1 MGNSQTSNSKTELPL
16 LPTEVWIKIWSFLDF
31 NTLQKVCTRV
41 STKWFWD
48 IRNSA
53 LLSGEMKLKRTI
65 YNKKGKIK
73 NLSDEDFNTL
83 LSHWLKLKT
92 LYLNG
97 QESTEKIKSD
107 ILSKKINF
115 KANTLLERIVVDET
129 FYRGLDQDEALKEF
143 GNDKFSR
150 RITVQQI
157 WIDPKTV
164 KANDAPFNLENILYI
179 TINGSLKNENL
190 KKIGSMLINLETL
203 EIVDANDTLD
213 FEWISSFQNLKT
225 LKIVQELFDE
235 NHLVA
240 NINYENLKK
249 ITALK
254 NLQLSCGLTGD
265 IFQLLNKLQPGLKLS
280 LRDCTLCYN
289 ISSLLDILNCLG
301 KVKNLQIQSSIRF
314 FLEND
319 LEEEVAKDLVEKAK
333 NIINLNIID
342 QTRYWYVCKGDF
354 WAPYYELI
362 YIDSTRSINDVADFW
377 PFWPPYTIRGF
388 GIFDPEIV

>member
-41 STKWFWD
+41 STKWFWN

-92 LYLNG
+92 LHLNG

-129 FYRGLDQDEALKEF
+129 FHRGLEE
-143 GNDKFSR
+143 R

-157 WIDPKTV
+157 WIDPICV
-164 KANDAPFNLENILYI
+164 KANDAPFNYENILYI
-179 TINGSLKNENL
+179 TINGSLKNNNL
-190 KKIGSMLINLETL
+190 KKIGSMMINLETL
-203 EIVDANDTLD
+203 EIVTEDLLNDNLD
-213 FEWISSFQNLKT
+213 FEWILSFQNLKT
-225 LKIVQELFDE
+225 LKIIKWPI
-235 NHLVA
+235 NSLVA
-240 NINYENLKK
+240 SINYENLKK
-249 ITALK
+249 ITGLK
-254 NLQLSCGLTGD
+254 NLQLTRCGLTGD
-265 IFQLLNKLQPGLKLS
+265 IFKFLNELQPGQKLA
-280 LRDCTLCYN
+280 LNYCTLCCN
-289 ISSLLDILNCLG
+289 ISALLDILDCLG
-301 KVKNLQIQSSIRF
+301 KMKNLQIQCSISF

-319 LEEEVAKDLVEKAK
+319 LEEEVTKEILEKAMK
-333 NIINLNIID
+333 ILDQIFSGQIVEESIICP
-342 QTRYWYVCKGDF
+342 T
-354 WAPYYELI
+354 
-362 YIDSTRSINDVADFW
+362 YISI
-377 PFWPPYTIRGF
+377 RLLSSM
-388 GIFDPEIV
+388 E